1 MLTDSDRYQLLK
13 ALEQNPNLSQR
24 QLASEL
30 GLQPGQV
37 ELLPAGTDGQG
48 LGKTE
53 NFRNNQNKSA
63 YLYQLTPTG
72 ITEKARVTQRFL
84 QRKLEEHQ
92 QIEQEIE
99 ALKHE
104 VAQQPENEAPPCS
117 LLLAPCSLLLNN
129 LKPKTRDQL

>member
-30 GLQPGQV
+30 GYS
-37 ELLPAGTDGQG
+37 
-48 LGKTE
+48 LGKLNYCLRALMDKGWVKTE

-104 VAQQPENEAPPCS
+104 VAQQPEI
-117 LLLAPCSLLLNN
+117 
-129 LKPKTRDQL
+129 

>member
-13 ALEQNPNLSQR
+13 APEHNPNFTQR

-30 GLQPGQV
+30 GYS
-37 ELLPAGTDGQG
+37 
-48 LGKTE
+48 LGKLNYCLRALMDKGWVKAE

-72 ITEKARVTQRFL
+72 ITEKSRVTRRFL
-84 QRKLEEHQ
+84 QRKVEEHQ

-104 VAQQPENEAPPCS
+104 VAQQPE
-117 LLLAPCSLLLNN
+117 
-129 LKPKTRDQL
+129 T